1 MPIPSLF
8 KSVCILAVQRAL
20 MIARWGGGM
29 VIAGALTLGSVAQAA
44 NPDAADMRMRGSATA
59 PLTLIE
65 YSDFTCGYCLKFF
78 RETWPRLQA
87 KYVDAGKVRFVY
99 RDYPRGDQGAP
110 VEAAVASRCAG
121 EQGRYWP
128 MHDRL
133 FGERGQLNGTVYER
147 IAASLGLNR
156 SAFARCMQEGKH
168 LRGILQDR
176 EEAGSWGFRGTPGF
190 VLMRTDAT
198 LTETAPAI
206 AIPGAFPFEVF
217 EEEIE
222 KLLASAPP
230 QSRDQAP
237 GHLSSVSRA
246 EP

>member
-1 MPIPSLF
+1 MLIPYLSKFLWL
-8 KSVCILAVQRAL
+8 VAVPRAL
-20 MIARWGGGM
+20 MIARWGAGM
-29 VIAGALTLGSVAQAA
+29 VFAGALAAGSLAQAA
-44 NPDAADMRMRGSATA
+44 NPDTADVRMRGSMTA
-59 PLTLIE
+59 PVTLIE

-87 KYVDAGKVRFVY
+87 KYVDPGKVRFLY

-121 EQGRYWP
+121 EQGRFWP

-133 FGERGQLNGTVYER
+133 FGERGQLNGAVYER
-147 IAASLGLNR
+147 LAGSLDLNR
-156 SAFARCMQEGKH
+156 SAFARCLQEGKY
-168 LRGILQDR
+168 LRAILHDR
-176 EEAGSWGFRGTPGF
+176 EEAGSWGLRGTPGF
-190 VLMRTDAT
+190 ILMRTDAAP
-198 LTETAPAI
+198 TETAPAI

-237 GHLSSVSRA
+237 GHLPSVARA